1 MLPEFEAAVRGM
13 ARGESKTFAL
23 TFPVDYRATELAG
36 KTASFNVSVKKVE
49 RVDLPQVDADFARQL
64 GVRDGDVARM
74 REEVRGNLEREVYG
88 RLRAR
93 TKDSVMAAL
102 LGAANFELPKTLVD
116 ADSQRLAELARA
128 DMAARGVDA
137 AAMPLTPETF
147 LPQAQRR
154 VRLGLLVGELVRTQN
169 LQPRQ
174 DQIRKRLEELAQS
187 YEKPAEVIQWYL
199 GNRQRLAEV
208 ETMVMEDNVVDWA
221 LQRAQVTERQVA
233 FDELMGSNV
242 G

>member
-1 MLPEFEAAVRGM
+1 M
-13 ARGESKTFAL
+13 S
-23 TFPVDYRATELAG
+23 
-36 KTASFNVSVKKVE
+36 
-49 RVDLPQVDADFARQL
+49 
-64 GVRDGDVARM
+64 
-74 REEVRGNLEREVYG
+74 
-88 RLRAR
+88 
-93 TKDSVMAAL
+93 AL
-102 LGAANFELPKTLVD
+102 LGAGEFDLPKTLVE
-116 ADSQRLAELARA
+116 ADSARLAELARA
-128 DMAARGVDA
+128 DLAARGVDA
-137 AAMPLTPETF
+137 GGMTLTPETF

-154 VRLGLLVGELVRTQN
+154 VRLGLLIGELVRTQN

-221 LQRAQVTERQVA
+221 LQRAQVKDVAIA
-233 FDELMGSNV
+233 FDELMGSNA